1 MFNICGSYAQIVFGN
16 VSNHFS
22 LLGNYWLS
30 QEAKM
35 VVFEVKTPLSGGV
48 PEEGLIGPKVVK
60 HAW

>member
-1 MFNICGSYAQIVFGN
+1 MFNISGANEQIVFGN
-16 VSNHFS
+16 VSDHFS
-22 LLGNYWLS
+22 LLGNSWLS

>member
-1 MFNICGSYAQIVFGN
+1 MFNISGAYEQIVFGN

-35 VVFEVKTPLSGGV
+35 VVFEVKTPLS
-48 PEEGLIGPKVVK
+48 
-60 HAW
+60 